1 MINFIRLISLFLIA
15 IHVSACTT
23 TSMSTYSID
32 KSKSICNEKN
42 TELGTIVVLPE
53 AAWRA
58 DQKEPEKRE
67 EMSLEEI
74 KSVFKN
80 IPCGKIA
87 SPDGVKNFSNWSDI
101 PEAEMLNGFSN
112 QGIDTVIIIR
122 MEELTPRL
130 EITFSIPFL
139 WGGYSEADFRVRVI
153 SVKTGHT
160 LTDMRIKRVTG
171 GPFNVRPAEWSREE
185 LNAALHSIIK
195 KGY

>member
-1 MINFIRLISLFLIA
+1 MINFVRLIFIF
-15 IHVSACTT
+15 IIVIYVSGCTA

-32 KSKSICNEKN
+32 KTEYICNETN
-42 TELGTIVVLPE
+42 TDLGNIVILPE

-58 DQKEPEKRE
+58 DQKEPVKRE

-80 IPCGKIA
+80 IPCGKI
-87 SPDGVKNFSNWSDI
+87 SLPDGIKDFSNWSDI
-101 PEAEMLNGFSN
+101 PEAEMLNRFSN

-122 MEELTPRL
+122 MEELTPTL

-139 WGGYSEADFRVRVI
+139 WSGYSEADFHIRVI

-171 GPFNVRPAEWSREE
+171 GPFNVRPAEWSRIE

-195 KGY
+195 KGN